1 MMNVDVVDAGVIGG
15 LEVDL
20 VLIALTTE
28 LKISSFAHLLSAERP
43 AKWCQKGLGSRGVA
57 RGQLVASGAA
67 SRTQVHLTDG
77 RHCDLRWDLPGGQVL
92 RLFHQVT
99 VTRLYFLA
107 PSSWY
112 VYLVMLAREL
122 IENPDI

>member
-77 RHCDLRWDLPGGQVL
+77 RHCDLPGGQVL